1 MSMTD
6 QTASTM
12 KTKLARMHMEP
23 RPKDAAMSCMGT
35 YSSAYSTGLFNM
47 S

>member
-1 MSMTD
+1 MTD

-23 RPKDAAMSCMGT
+23 SPKDAAISCVGNS
-35 YSSAYSTGLFNM
+35 SSAYITSLFNM